1 MFTPTTGLQRQL
13 QSRTCKL
20 SKFHAVIPVN
30 SMKTSVVLK
39 TCQAAG
45 GSLSNNGAH
54 RQSCRLTGHVDDKL
68 KSYKCLQDHCLTSA
82 PSIFFYFFFSWPA
95 LVGISRSAWKSHHRL
110 QIHTRFEAI
119 TNRVLGKHSRSVSR
133 TSRGSVRFRDKTDHL
148 FPTAISAWVG
158 SAVWLRCC

>member
-1 MFTPTTGLQRQL
+1 MFTPATGREKQL
-13 QSRTCKL
+13 QSQTCKL

-39 TCQAAG
+39 TRQTAQ

-82 PSIFFYFFFSWPA
+82 PSIFFMA
-95 LVGISRSAWKSHHRL
+95 CVRLRNTSRSAWKSHHRL
-110 QIHTRFEAI
+110 QIHTRFLAI
-119 TNRVLGKHSRSVSR
+119 TNSVLGKHSGFVSR
-133 TSRGSVRFRDKTDHL
+133 TSQGSVRFRDKTDHL

-158 SAVWLRCC
+158 SAVWPRCC